1 MKLKLKNTP
10 EQVELVK
17 ALGSK
22 DATVAREAQEAFAAF
37 IGPVIQKVIKQSAT
51 AGAIY
56 TDVTY
61 DEDDNPSYP
70 LDLYY
75 DQSAGHVTVWSQSM
89 AGGLPTSLTEGVKEL
104 KISTYRLD
112 AAVSLL
118 KKYARKSRLDVVS
131 KALERMSQEVL
142 VKQERNAWAVILK
155 ALANSSSTNSTAANN
170 GHILATNKESE
181 FSVADISRLMTHMKR
196 ISASFANGTSDPS
209 DSFGLT
215 DLYVSPEVL
224 EQIRSFAYNPLNTR
238 NASNGVMGLPDNV
251 REDVWRGAGMSEIY
265 GVSIHDLVELGIS
278 KKYNTLFGT
287 FAQNG
292 IAHTGSTE
300 IGAQSTNFATADDE
314 ILIGVDASKEA
325 FIRPVA
331 QNADNGATFTALPD
345 DQFTLRADKVGFYG
359 AMEEGR
365 VCIDA
370 RAVAGLVM

>member
-22 DATVAREAQEAFAAF
+22 DAAVAREAQEAFAAF

-51 AGAIY
+51 AGLVY
-56 TDVTY
+56 TDVSY
-61 DEDDNPSYP
+61 DEDDSPSYP

-112 AAVSLL
+112 AAISWL
-118 KKYARKSRLDVVS
+118 KKYARRARLDVVS

-142 VKQERNAWAVILK
+142 LKQERNAWAVILK
-155 ALANSSSTNSTAANN
+155 ALGNSSSTNSVAANN
-170 GHILATNKESE
+170 GHILATNQESK

-196 ISASFANGTSDPS
+196 ISASFANGTADPS

-224 EQIRSFAYNPLNTR
+224 EQIRGFAYNPLNTEG
-238 NASNGVMGLPDNV
+238 SSVGVMGLPDGV
-251 REDVWRGAGMSEIY
+251 REGVWRGAGMSEIY
-265 GVSIHDLVELGIS
+265 GVAIHDLVELGSS
-278 KKYNTLFGT
+278 KKYNTLFST

-292 IAHTGSTE
+292 IAHTSGTA
-300 IGAQSTNFATADDE
+300 IGAQSTNFADAADE
-314 ILIGVDASKEA
+314 ILIGIDASKEA

-331 QNADNGATFTALPD
+331 MNADNGATFTALPD
-345 DQFTLRADKVGFYG
+345 DQFAQRADKVGFYG

-370 RAVAGLVM
+370 RACAGLVM